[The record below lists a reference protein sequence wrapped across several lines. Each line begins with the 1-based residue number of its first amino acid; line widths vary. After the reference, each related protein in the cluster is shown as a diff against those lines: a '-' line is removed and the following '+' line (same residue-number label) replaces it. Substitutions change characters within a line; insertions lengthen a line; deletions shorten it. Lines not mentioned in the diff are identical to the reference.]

1 MVQGMV
7 GISKSSRHGL
17 SLAGCC
23 AKVAIKYI
31 RNSGPGP
38 VGDRAGTKSFASDL
52 SGHGWHVEGPAK
64 LKCRCPRAAE
74 NILLYLVQVMVGVL
88 QVMVQG
94 ATSVQVN
101 GARHAAIFQVEQT

>member
-7 GISKSSRHGL
+7 GISKSSRDSL

-23 AKVAIKYI
+23 PKVAIKYI
-31 RNSGPGP
+31 KNTGPAPG
-38 VGDRAGTKSFASDL
+38 GDRAGTKSSASVL
-52 SGHGWHVEGPAK
+52 CGHGWHVEGPAK
-64 LKCRCPRAAE
+64 LKWRCPRAAE
-74 NILLYLVQVMVGVL
+74 NILLYLVQVMDGVL

-101 GARHAAIFQVEQT
+101 GARHGGIFQVEQR